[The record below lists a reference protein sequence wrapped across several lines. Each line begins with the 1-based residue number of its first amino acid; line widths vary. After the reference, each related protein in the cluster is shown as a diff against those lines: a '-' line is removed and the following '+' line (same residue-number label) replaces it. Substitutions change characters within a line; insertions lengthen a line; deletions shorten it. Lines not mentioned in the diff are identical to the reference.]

1 MNRPNSRSR
10 ARKGDRPVAQDDNVA
25 LNKRVVLNARV
36 ECSVQ
41 HDSYAWQGRRI
52 LNYHQESALHVRT
65 APTNGRRSPV
75 GSHHIEVR
83 LADREVFVRLVLLDR
98 PTRPDA
104 SLPCRPTA
112 RQGVSSNG
120 CYPKPTSTA
129 HPPSRG
135 SPAARSPAHPI
146 RLALAGTYES
156 PCPVPSERSG
166 TS

>member
-1 MNRPNSRSR
+1 
-10 ARKGDRPVAQDDNVA
+10 VAQDDNVA
-25 LNKRVVLNARV
+25 LNKRVVRNARV

-41 HDSYAWQGRRI
+41 YDSYGWQRRRI
-52 LNYHQESALHVRT
+52 LNYHQESALYVRT

-98 PTRPDA
+98 PVRPDA

-112 RQGVSSNG
+112 RQWGIIERLL
-120 CYPKPTSTA
+120 
-129 HPPSRG
+129 SRTD
-135 SPAARSPAHPI
+135 SDRSPAESRLPGCAISSTSHPTCTRRYLKSI
-146 RLALAGTYES
+146 A
-156 PCPVPSERSG
+156 VPRADRSG